1 VHKLNYGI
9 NSNKCFRALA
19 AIATERKLLR
29 QSFLSLG
36 VALSLTMVLTISL
49 APGFASS
56 ASDLERLEQKFFQ
69 HSYPKDE
76 MPVRVERLEK
86 MVFGETKTGS
96 DSDRLANL
104 VTAIPAPAADETASG
119 SDSLSTTSSA
129 NTASTPPTSKKKSSK
144 SASRSSGDDNA
155 DPGDKPVASDEKY
168 PAVTAIELKVLG
180 KDHSGE
186 DINTRLARLETKVFG
201 KPSSL
206 TDLSD
211 RTDALKQKTGIDIAR
226 QAPKGSDW
234 ADDDDDD
241 MTVPRSNPVAR
252 DGGRGQQQQGYE
264 DAYNP
269 PAHSGSYGAG
279 SYGSGMS
286 GMGTASSAP
295 SGFYGAGQSSRGYP
309 VSAPPRQM
317 SSTGMPDS
325 GPGVAPQI
333 AALEM
338 EVFGK
343 NYKDTLDARLTRL
356 EATVFPADKNSHDKP
371 YPERVARLTAVI
383 PISVAS
389 TRAPSRRGGADSLDD
404 LDSSVSNLQQQ
415 VNQQQRTSSGGLGKV
430 ISSLSNMFSGGYS
443 GGYQMPGG
451 TMTTDPQTGMLYDP
465 SSGNLIDPNTGA
477 VVGRRSSGSYG
488 GTYNTGGMG
497 NMGGFT
503 NGFSP
508 YGTTTPYGSTSPYGG
523 SGYSRGGM
531 NFGVGSGRGFG
542 GMWP

>member
-1 VHKLNYGI
+1 MHKLNCGI
-9 NSNKCFRALA
+9 NLNKCFHVLA
-19 AIATERKLLR
+19 AKATARKLAR
-29 QSFLSLG
+29 PDFLSLG
-36 VALSLTMVLTISL
+36 VALSLTMVVTFSM
-49 APGFASS
+49 ASAFAST

-76 MPVRVERLEK
+76 MPVRLERLEK

-96 DSDRLANL
+96 DSDRLAKL

-119 SDSLSTTSSA
+119 SDNSSTTSSG
-129 NTASTPPTSKKKSSK
+129 NTASAPPTPKKRSPKSG
-144 SASRSSGDDNA
+144 SRSSGDDNA
-155 DPGDKPVASDEKY
+155 DTGDKPVASDEKY

-180 KDHSGE
+180 KDHSSE
-186 DINTRLARLETKVFG
+186 DINSRLARLETKVFG

-252 DGGRGQQQQGYE
+252 GGGRGQQGYDE
-264 DAYNP
+264 AYSP
-269 PAHSGSYGAG
+269 PARSGSYGAG

-286 GMGTASSAP
+286 GMGSASSAP
-295 SGFYGAGQSSRGYP
+295 SGFYGAGQSGRGYP

-317 SSTGMPDS
+317 TSAGMPDS
-325 GPGVAPQI
+325 GPGVAPQVN
-333 AALEM
+333 ALEI

-343 NYKDTLDARLTRL
+343 NYPKDTLGARLTRL
-356 EATVFPADKNSHDKP
+356 EATVFPADKNSSDKTL
-371 YPERVARLTAVI
+371 PERAARLAAVI

-415 VNQQQRTSSGGLGKV
+415 VNQQQRSSGGLGKV

>member
-1 VHKLNYGI
+1 VHKPNYGI
-9 NSNKCFRALA
+9 NFNKCF
-19 AIATERKLLR
+19 
-29 QSFLSLG
+29 F
-36 VALSLTMVLTISL
+36 VALSLTTVLAFSIT
-49 APGFASS
+49 PGFATT

-76 MPVRVERLEK
+76 MPVRLERLEK

-96 DSDRLANL
+96 DPDRLANL
-104 VTAIPAPAADETASG
+104 VTAIPAPAADEAASSADSSSTASSG
-119 SDSLSTTSSA
+119 SA
-129 NTASTPPTSKKKSSK
+129 PSTPVASKKKSSK
-144 SASRSSGDDNA
+144 TSGRYTDDDSADTA
-155 DPGDKPVASDEKY
+155 DKPVASDEKY

-180 KDHSGE
+180 KDHAGE
-186 DINTRLARLETKVFG
+186 DINARLARLETKLFG
-201 KPSSL
+201 KPSSV

-252 DGGRGQQQQGYE
+252 GGGRGQQQGYE
-264 DAYNP
+264 DAYSAP
-269 PAHSGSYGAG
+269 TRGG
-279 SYGSGMS
+279 SYGSGSYGSNMS
-286 GMGTASSAP
+286 GMGGAP
-295 SGFYGAGQSSRGYP
+295 SGMYGAGPSSSSRGYP
-309 VSAPPRQM
+309 VSAPPR
-317 SSTGMPDS
+317 SFSGMADS
-325 GPGVAPQI
+325 GPGVAPQVN
-333 AALEM
+333 ALEM

-343 NYKDTLDARLTRL
+343 NYPKDTLGARLTRL
-356 EATVFPADKNSHDKP
+356 EATVFPADKSPSDKSL
-371 YPERVARLTAVI
+371 PERAARLAAVI

-389 TRAPSRRGGADSLDD
+389 TRSSSRRGGSDSLDD
-404 LDSSVSNLQQQ
+404 LDSSVSSLQQQ
-415 VNQQQRTSSGGLGKV
+415 VNQQQRSNGGLGKV
-430 ISSLSNMFSGGYS
+430 ISSLSNMFGSGYS

-465 SSGNLIDPNTGA
+465 SSGNLIDPNTGQ
-477 VVGRRSSGSYG
+477 VVGRRSTGSYG

-497 NMGGFT
+497 SMGGFT

-508 YGTTTPYGSTSPYGG
+508 YGMSSPYGG

>member
-9 NSNKCFRALA
+9 TFNKYFRALVA
-19 AIATERKLLR
+19 NATGRKLAR
-29 QSFLSLG
+29 PSIFSLSL
-36 VALSLTMVLTISL
+36 VLSLTMALTFSM

-56 ASDLERLEQKFFQ
+56 SSSSDLERLEQKFFQ

-76 MPVRVERLEK
+76 MPVRLERLEK

-96 DSDRLANL
+96 DSDRLTKL

-119 SDSLSTTSSA
+119 SDTSSTA
-129 NTASTPPTSKKKSSK
+129 SGGNTASAPPASKKRSSK
-144 SASRSSGDDNA
+144 SASRSSDNDNA
-155 DPGDKPVASDEKY
+155 DASDKPVASDEKY

-186 DINTRLARLETKVFG
+186 EINGRLSRLESKVFG

-252 DGGRGQQQQGYE
+252 GGGRTQQPDYQ
-264 DAYNP
+264 DAYD
-269 PAHSGSYGAG
+269 ASARGGSAGRGSY
-279 SYGSGMS
+279 SSSMS
-286 GMGTASSAP
+286 GMGAGTTAP

-309 VSAPPRQM
+309 VTAPSRQM
-317 SSTGMPDS
+317 SSTGFPDS
-325 GPGVAPQI
+325 GTGVAPQI
-333 AALEM
+333 SALET

-343 NYKDTLDARLTRL
+343 NYPKDTLGARLTRL
-356 EATVFPADKNSHDKP
+356 EQTVFPADKNPPDKALTD
-371 YPERVARLTAVI
+371 RVARLTTVI
-383 PISVAS
+383 PINVAS
-389 TRAPSRRGGADSLDD
+389 TRAPSRRGSSDNLDD
-404 LDSSVSNLQQQ
+404 LDSSVANMQQQ
-415 VNQQQRTSSGGLGKV
+415 VNQQQRSSGGLGKV

-443 GGYQMPGG
+443 GGYQMQPG
-451 TMTTDPQTGMLYDP
+451 TMTTDPKTGMLYDP

-497 NMGGFT
+497 NMGGFS

-508 YGTTTPYGSTSPYGG
+508 YGTTTPYGG

-531 NFGVGSGRGFG
+531 NFGVGSGRGLG

>member
-1 VHKLNYGI
+1 MHKLNYGI
-9 NSNKCFRALA
+9 TFNNYFRSLA
-19 AIATERKLLR
+19 INANGRGLLR
-29 QSFLSLG
+29 TSFVSLG
-36 VALSLTMVLTISL
+36 IALSLTLTLTFSM
-49 APGFASS
+49 APGLASS

-76 MPVRVERLEK
+76 MPVRLERLEK

-96 DSDRLANL
+96 DSDRLAKL
-104 VTAIPAPAADETASG
+104 VTAIPAPAAEESASG
-119 SDSLSTTSSA
+119 SDSSS
-129 NTASTPPTSKKKSSK
+129 TASGSSTASAPPASKKRSSK
-144 SASRSSGDDNA
+144 SASRSADDDNA
-155 DPGDKPVASDEKY
+155 DAGDRSVVSDEKY

-186 DINTRLARLETKVFG
+186 EINSRLSRLETKVFG

-241 MTVPRSNPVAR
+241 MTVPHSNPVAR
-252 DGGRGQQQQGYE
+252 SGGRGQQPDYQ
-264 DAYNP
+264 DAYTA
-269 PAHSGSYGAG
+269 PARGG
-279 SYGSGMS
+279 SYGSGSYGSSTS
-286 GMGTASSAP
+286 GMGMGAGTTAP
-295 SGFYGAGQSSRGYP
+295 SGLYGAGQNSRGYP

-317 SSTGMPDS
+317 SSSGMPDS
-325 GPGVAPQI
+325 GPGVAPQVN
-333 AALEM
+333 ALEI

-343 NYKDTLDARLTRL
+343 NYPKDTLGARLTRL
-356 EATVFPADKNSHDKP
+356 EATVFPGDKNPSDKTL
-371 YPERVARLTAVI
+371 PERAARLAAVI

-389 TRAPSRRGGADSLDD
+389 TRSPSRRGNSGNLDD
-404 LDSSVSNLQQQ
+404 LDSSVANMQQQ
-415 VNQQQRTSSGGLGKV
+415 VNQQQRNSGGLGKV

-443 GGYQMPGG
+443 GGYQMQPG

-488 GTYNTGGMG
+488 GSYSTGGMG
-497 NMGGFT
+497 NMGGFS

-508 YGTTTPYGSTSPYGG
+508 YGTTSPYGG

-531 NFGVGSGRGFG
+531 NFGVGSGRGLG